1 MGDLLEHMNLGQYKE
16 IFMRE
21 QISGDILTE
30 CTRDVLGGELGISK
44 KIHLLRLLQII
55 NGDISVKDVMNSTT
69 NM

>member
-1 MGDLLEHMNLGQYKE
+1 
-16 IFMRE
+16 MRE